1 MGRSLPLQEEEQR
14 KALRTILV
22 EMWPLLCQSGSV
34 LMDAVKGEVCVTAGT
49 IKLRRIA
56 LQATALCS
64 GNFFFFVVPQFELR
78 AFILSYFTSLF
89 M

>member
-64 GNFFFFVVPQFELR
+64 GNFFFLWYHNLNSGP
-78 AFILSYFTSLF
+78 SS
-89 M
+89 